1 MIFVNKE
8 WDAIDDIIVY
18 SNYHKYWQNKELRIK
33 NPYFD
38 VFSGRILDLKEGK
51 QSAVKYFYNL
61 INEEICKDVT
71 ICVVPSSDAD
81 KKESGIGMLGEMLA
95 ADGRKNTVYLN
106 PSNNPQGGADKNGP
120 TAVLKSISK
129 LDSRFHL

>member
-1 MIFVNKE
+1 MKIPF
-8 WDAIDDIIVY
+8 
-18 SNYHKYWQNKELRIK
+18 
-33 NPYFD
+33 FD

-81 KKESGIGMLGEMLA
+81 K
-95 ADGRKNTVYLN
+95 
-106 PSNNPQGGADKNGP
+106 
-120 TAVLKSISK
+120 
-129 LDSRFHL
+129 

>member
-8 WDAIDDIIVY
+8 WDEIDDIIVY

-81 KKESGIGMLGEMLA
+81 KKE
-95 ADGRKNTVYLN
+95 RWNR
-106 PSNNPQGGADKNGP
+106 NN
-120 TAVLKSISK
+120 VL
-129 LDSRFHL
+129 

>member
-8 WDAIDDIIVY
+8 WDEIDDIIVY

-81 KKESGIGMLGEMLA
+81 KKESGIGMLGEIGDIILLMDDVTTTGNSLYA
-95 ADGRKNTVYLN
+95 CREILMEKGAKTVKMFAL
-106 PSNNPQGGADKNGP
+106 GK
-120 TAVLKSISK
+120 AV
-129 LDSRFHL
+129 

>member
-8 WDAIDDIIVY
+8 WDEIDDIIVY

-81 KKESGIGMLGEMLA
+81 KKESGIGMLGEML
-95 ADGRKNTVYLN
+95 GRLMDVRIKCIICREQRVLI
-106 PSNNPQGGADKNGP
+106 SLHMVDAEIDKY
-120 TAVLKSISK
+120 I
-129 LDSRFHL
+129 

>member
-1 MIFVNKE
+1 L
-8 WDAIDDIIVY
+8 
-18 SNYHKYWQNKELRIK
+18 QNKKLRIK
-33 NPYFD
+33 NPFFD

-81 KKESGIGMLGEMLA
+81 KKESGI
-95 ADGRKNTVYLN
+95 
-106 PSNNPQGGADKNGP
+106 
-120 TAVLKSISK
+120 
-129 LDSRFHL
+129 